1 MDTMQ
6 TARMIEWLD
15 EERRRDKS
23 TIAQL
28 EERSTQQFE
37 LIDGLK
43 RQLNGLENELAS
55 MRSQFMPVDRD
66 KDIIERLRGEFD
78 QVVEGLETKRLT
90 AEREMDRRSEIA
102 RENLMVPIRKLEDRL
117 NQTDE
122 AVKEV
127 LSYRAERDRVS
138 AAIVA
143 IQQRVEDLNKK
154 TEEPERRISMLEE
167 QRRQDTRRL
176 SDIQSTMPEI
186 HRALEQT
193 GTRVELIE
201 GLTKTNEKRIIDL
214 GNSESERRE
223 EIQQF
228 LDQQNLISQQRDM
241 QIEEMRQRVNAY
253 DDDMRRNL
261 ERFEAWAETHRQMRK
276 IVEDFERI
284 GERLERR
291 INEVA
296 EMQRLSE
303 ERFRSEWNDWI
314 AEDQIRWKEFN
325 VSNDDSWRTHGR
337 ELQDV
342 RSTVRETVDTI
353 IPLRRSIDR
362 LWQLQ
367 RAQAELYRERY
378 QSLLLE
384 YDHPGEQGSM
394 QPVSGSSNGSGTS
407 S

>member
-314 AEDQIRWKEFN
+314 AEDQIRWKEF
-325 VSNDDSWRTHGR
+325 
-337 ELQDV
+337 
-342 RSTVRETVDTI
+342 
-353 IPLRRSIDR
+353 
-362 LWQLQ
+362 
-367 RAQAELYRERY
+367 
-378 QSLLLE
+378 
-384 YDHPGEQGSM
+384 
-394 QPVSGSSNGSGTS
+394 
-407 S
+407 

>member
-337 ELQDV
+337 ELHDV

-394 QPVSGSSNGSGTS
+394 QPGRGSSNGSGTS